1 MANNDDFNLQKF
13 IISVVIIGI
22 VLIVGIYITNEIG
35 EVSEAENTAGSIT
48 NESVTFVATNAAQTL
63 GVSTLEDV
71 SCTGVVTVYNGTRG
85 AITATNVTLSSAC
98 TVLNASTLT
107 WYGETPTAL
116 VSYTYTY
123 TASTDASNSAG
134 DVVDALATGTSWI
147 SILVVVGFAV
157 IILTMLTSGLGSAAG
172 RRETEVP
179 YY

>member
-123 TASTDASNSAG
+123 TNSAG